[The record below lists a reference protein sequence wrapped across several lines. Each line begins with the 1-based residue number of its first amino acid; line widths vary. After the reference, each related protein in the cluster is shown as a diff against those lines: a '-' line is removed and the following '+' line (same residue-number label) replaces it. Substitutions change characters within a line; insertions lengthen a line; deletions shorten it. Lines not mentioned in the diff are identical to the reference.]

1 MDIYTEPPRIAG
13 VRRDGARVELR
24 FTKRIDPETASE
36 QDRYR
41 VTIVPETKA
50 ADRQETA
57 EASSDTPRA
66 SVAGV
71 EVDESRIF
79 LEIDGL
85 QDGRM
90 VELTVRGLR
99 DVPARRLFHDHEA
112 AVQVEQMV
120 RFRY

>member
-1 MDIYTEPPRIAG
+1 MYIYTEPPRIAE

-24 FTKRIDPETASE
+24 FTKRVDPETASE

-50 ADRQETA
+50 ADQQDIA
-57 EASSDTPRA
+57 EASPDAPRA
-66 SVAGV
+66 SVIGV
-71 EVDESRIF
+71 EVDGSRIF

-85 QDGRM
+85 QEGRM

-112 AVQVEQMV
+112 AVQIEQRV